1 MVRVPLMECVRRT
14 KAVQKAMDTKDFD
27 LAVKLRGRS
36 FQRNLLSYRLLTKL
50 AAPRERDNLSEGIS
64 YNMGMFL
71 TVCLTFDL

>member
-50 AAPRERDNLSEGIS
+50 AAPLERDNLSEGNS
-64 YNMGMFL
+64 YNMAVMNIGAPAGG
-71 TVCLTFDL
+71 